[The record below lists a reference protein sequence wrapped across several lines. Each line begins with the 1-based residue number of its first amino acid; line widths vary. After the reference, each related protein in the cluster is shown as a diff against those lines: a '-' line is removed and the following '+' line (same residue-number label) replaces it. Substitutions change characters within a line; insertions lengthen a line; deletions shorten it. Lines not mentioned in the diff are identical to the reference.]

1 MKYLCDIWLFQ
12 FDYCADTFCLISAS
26 TRARIIGELD
36 QQTMKVD
43 LKDHAGPFICLCLNA
58 DSPRCQ
64 TVHLYTWW
72 AMGKI
77 VIFLTILN
85 YLFLLINILII
96 LINCTPVHMVGNAH
110 WQAHNLPQTFCFGT
124 LSDGRC
130 RFVDSFTFVFSR
142 YEKSVRVSTS
152 VISASKKSAQK
163 NVKTLNISIKMPKSL
178 RKTPEISI
186 KRPFGQ

>member
-1 MKYLCDIWLFQ
+1 MSMQCWPRLIFDCLWLLCGLRNSRSLMKYLCDIWLFQ
-12 FDYCADTFCLISAS
+12 FDYCADTFCCLISAS

-85 YLFLLINILII
+85 YLFLFINILMI
-96 LINCTPVHMVGNAH
+96 LINCTPVHRVGNG
-110 WQAHNLPQTFCFGT
+110 QAQN
-124 LSDGRC
+124 
-130 RFVDSFTFVFSR
+130 SFNHT
-142 YEKSVRVSTS
+142 
-152 VISASKKSAQK
+152 
-163 NVKTLNISIKMPKSL
+163 
-178 RKTPEISI
+178 
-186 KRPFGQ
+186 

>member
-1 MKYLCDIWLFQ
+1 MQQKWPRLIFDCPWLLCGLWIVFTLKNSRSLMKYLCDIWLFQ

-72 AMGKI
+72 AIGKLI
-77 VIFLTILN
+77 NLLIILS
-85 YLFLLINILII
+85 YLFLFINILII

-110 WQAHNLPQTFCFGT
+110 GQTHK
-124 LSDGRC
+124 
-130 RFVDSFTFVFSR
+130 SFNHS
-142 YEKSVRVSTS
+142 
-152 VISASKKSAQK
+152 
-163 NVKTLNISIKMPKSL
+163 
-178 RKTPEISI
+178 
-186 KRPFGQ
+186 